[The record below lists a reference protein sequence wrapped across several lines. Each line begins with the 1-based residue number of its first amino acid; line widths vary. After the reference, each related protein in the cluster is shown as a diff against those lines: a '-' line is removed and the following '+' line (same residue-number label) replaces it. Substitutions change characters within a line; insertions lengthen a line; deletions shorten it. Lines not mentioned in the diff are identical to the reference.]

1 MDGGDAIYQN
11 IKINEFFK
19 KAQYP
24 LKKINPISIRAPF
37 QGSWL
42 ALCAVTYIYAGIK
55 RERVFLSFCPAFV
68 SVLRTRNLLL
78 GAPAL
83 ELLTLFLIT

>member
-19 KAQYP
+19 KTQYP

-42 ALCAVTYIYAGIK
+42 ALCAVTYICRNK
-55 RERVFLSFCPAFV
+55 ERTSVPFFLPGFCV
-68 SVLRTRNLLL
+68 SLADTEPIV
-78 GAPAL
+78 GGPGS
-83 ELLTLFLIT
+83 